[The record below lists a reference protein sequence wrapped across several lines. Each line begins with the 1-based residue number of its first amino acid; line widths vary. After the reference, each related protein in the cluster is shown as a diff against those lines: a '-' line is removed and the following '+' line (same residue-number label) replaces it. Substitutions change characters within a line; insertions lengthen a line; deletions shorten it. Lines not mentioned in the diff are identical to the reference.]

1 MPQTNQN
8 LAILFADISGSTSLY
23 ETLGDERAHKLVS
36 NFISILSGTIS
47 RHQGTIIKTI
57 GDEVMCTFAS
67 ASQAI
72 HAAID
77 MHKALDIMPPIPL
90 KKPIGPSIRIG
101 LHLGPV
107 IWQGGDI
114 FGDAVNV
121 AARMVAMA
129 KPRQIITT
137 QQTIDDLPENAQMD
151 IKCIDKT
158 TIKGKVCEFSIFEI
172 VWEEHDQ
179 TMMISKDLTLQM
191 LYSRLHLR
199 FEGMD
204 LYVDRDNPAVTLGRQ
219 ETNDLVV
226 NNVVAS
232 RIHARIEYHRGK
244 FTLIDQSTNGTYVSV
259 DGKKSTFIHH
269 DEYVLTSHGTISLGR
284 DVDIESHEMILFTC
298 EYQ

>member
-1 MPQTNQN
+1 MPQANQN
-8 LAILFADISGSTSLY
+8 HAILFADISGSTSLY

-36 NFISILSGTIS
+36 NFISVLSDIIS
-47 RHQGTIIKTI
+47 RHQGKIIKTI

-67 ASQAI
+67 AYQAI
-72 HAAID
+72 HAAIG
-77 MHKALDIMPPIPL
+77 MHMALDTMPPIPL
-90 KKPIGPSIRIG
+90 KKPIRPSIRIG
-101 LHLGPV
+101 LHMGPV

-121 AARMVAMA
+121 AARMVTMA

-137 QQTIDDLPENAQMD
+137 QQTIDELPEDAVMN

-158 TIKGKVCEFSIFEI
+158 TIKGKVCEFTIFEI

-179 TMMISKDLTLQM
+179 TMVLSKDLTLQL

-199 FEGMD
+199 FEGMN
-204 LYVDRDNPAVTLGRQ
+204 LYVDRNNPAATLGR
-219 ETNDLVV
+219 EDANDLVV
-226 NNVVAS
+226 NNVVVS

-259 DGKKSTFIHH
+259 DQKKSTFIHH
-269 DEYVLTSHGTISLGR
+269 DEYVLTSHGIISLGR
-284 DVDIESHEMILFTC
+284 DVDNESPEMIRFTC
-298 EYQ
+298 EYK

>member
-1 MPQTNQN
+1 MPQANQN

-36 NFISILSGTIS
+36 NFISVLSGIIS
-47 RHQGTIIKTI
+47 EHQGTIIKTI

-67 ASQAI
+67 AYQAI
-72 HAAID
+72 HAAIE
-77 MHKALDIMPPIPL
+77 MHKALDTMPPIPL

-101 LHLGPV
+101 LHMGPV

-121 AARMVAMA
+121 AARMVTMA

-137 QQTIDDLPENAQMD
+137 EQTIDELPENAAVD

-158 TIKGKVCEFSIFEI
+158 TIKGKVGEFSIFEI
-172 VWEEHDQ
+172 VWEENDQ
-179 TMMISKDLTLQM
+179 TMMLSKDLTLQI

-204 LYVDRDNPAVTLGRQ
+204 LYVDSNNPAVTLGRQ
-219 ETNDLVV
+219 DANDLVV
-226 NNVVAS
+226 NNVVVS
-232 RIHARIEYHRGK
+232 RIHASIEYHRGK
-244 FTLIDQSTNGTYVSV
+244 FTLTDQSTNGTYVSV

-269 DEYVLTSHGTISLGR
+269 DEYVLTSHGIISLGR
-284 DVDIESHEMILFTC
+284 DVDDESLEMIRFTC
-298 EYQ
+298 EYR

>member
-1 MPQTNQN
+1 MPQSSRNH
-8 LAILFADISGSTSLY
+8 AILFADISGSTSLY

-36 NFISILSGTIS
+36 NFISVLSDIIS
-47 RHQGTIIKTI
+47 RHQGKIIKTI

-67 ASQAI
+67 AYQAI
-72 HAAID
+72 HAAIG
-77 MHKALDIMPPIPL
+77 MHKALDTLPPIPL
-90 KKPIGPSIRIG
+90 KKPISPSIRIG
-101 LHLGPV
+101 LHMGPV

-121 AARMVAMA
+121 AARMVTMA

-137 QQTIDDLPENAQMD
+137 QQTIDELPENAAVD

-158 TIKGKVCEFSIFEI
+158 TIKGKVGEFSIFEI
-172 VWEEHDQ
+172 VWEENDQ
-179 TMMISKDLTLQM
+179 TMMLSKDLTLQI

-204 LYVDRDNPAVTLGRQ
+204 LYVDSNNPAVTLGRQ
-219 ETNDLVV
+219 DANDLVV
-226 NNVVAS
+226 NNVVVS

-244 FTLIDQSTNGTYVSV
+244 FTLLDQSTNGTYVSV

-269 DEYVLTSHGTISLGR
+269 DEYVLTSHGIISLGR
-284 DVDIESHEMILFTC
+284 DVDDESLEMIRFTC
-298 EYQ
+298 EYR